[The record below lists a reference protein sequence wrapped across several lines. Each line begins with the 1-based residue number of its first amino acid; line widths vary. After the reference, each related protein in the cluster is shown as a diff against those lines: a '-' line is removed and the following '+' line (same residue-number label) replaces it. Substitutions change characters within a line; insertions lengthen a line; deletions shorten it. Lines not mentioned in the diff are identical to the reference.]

1 MNKEKVKKIII
12 IAILLLIG
20 ILSRI
25 LFIDKQPNA
34 LNVDEASSGY
44 EAWSILNYGID
55 RNGNFLP
62 VFLISWG
69 SGQNALYS
77 YLMIPFIKLLGL
89 NALAVRMPMA
99 IIGCISLIV
108 FYLLIKELKN
118 EKVALVGLA
127 FFVICPWHIMKSRWG
142 LESNIFPDLV
152 LWAVYFIVLAL
163 KKNKMSFLYIAS
175 VILRFNCI
183 CLWNLILL
191 FTIILNTFIDNNVEE
206 KTNKIKRCN
215 NKFKHSSNNFNANNN
230 ICVNKFL

>member
-77 YLMIPFIKLLGL
+77 YLMIPCVKLLGL
-89 NALAVRMPMA
+89 NTLSVRMPMA
-99 IIGCISLIV
+99 VIGSISLIV

-118 EKVALVGLA
+118 EKVAIIGLA
-127 FFVICPWHIMKSRWG
+127 FFAICPWHIMKSRWG

-152 LWAVYFIVLAL
+152 LWAVYFIVLYL
-163 KKNKMSFLYIAS
+163 KQNKVSSLYIAS
-175 VILRFNCI
+175 VVLRFNSI
-183 CLWNLILL
+183 CLWNIILL
-191 FTIILNTFIDNNVEE
+191 FAIILNTFIDNNVEE

>member
-77 YLMIPFIKLLGL
+77 YLMIPCVKLLGL
-89 NALAVRMPMA
+89 NTLSVRMPMA
-99 IIGCISLIV
+99 VIGSISLIV

-118 EKVALVGLA
+118 EKVAIIGLA
-127 FFVICPWHIMKSRWG
+127 FFAICPWHIMKSRWG

-152 LWAVYFIVLAL
+152 LWAVYFIVLYL
-163 KKNKMSFLYIAS
+163 KQNKVSSLYIAS
-175 VILRFNCI
+175 VVLRFNSI

-191 FTIILNTFIDNNVEE
+191 FAIILNTFIDNNVEE
-206 KTNKIKRCN
+206 KKNKIKRCN

>member
-1 MNKEKVKKIII
+1 MGII

-77 YLMIPFIKLLGL
+77 YLMIPCVKLLGL
-89 NALAVRMPMA
+89 NTLSVRMPMA
-99 IIGCISLIV
+99 VIGSISLIV

-118 EKVALVGLA
+118 EKVAIIGLA
-127 FFVICPWHIMKSRWG
+127 FFILMISMASPLIWNELLLLRMHLI
-142 LESNIFPDLV
+142 
-152 LWAVYFIVLAL
+152 AL
-163 KKNKMSFLYIAS
+163 CRLFL
-175 VILRFNCI
+175 
-183 CLWNLILL
+183 LI
-191 FTIILNTFIDNNVEE
+191 N
-206 KTNKIKRCN
+206 
-215 NKFKHSSNNFNANNN
+215 
-230 ICVNKFL
+230 